1 MTLTTGREFSSRIC
15 TIIFL
20 YIYSF
25 FSWLNWTI
33 ILKSYLPYLQRH
45 TRPISTSSL
54 HHCLGKWTQ
63 ELRLPSNTLSP
74 GVLPTPSR
82 TSSLQ
87 EPSFQD
93 QLTLFFLWLAPL
105 CQPGTAIAAR
115 NIPPKWRPPSTFRS
129 TCKCGYLMP
138 TSLGFYFHH
147 EDVALEGV
155 HYFWA
160 TTWSTCI
167 GLWAAEWT
175 WKKAHPQVQQGN
187 FQAHNLP
194 YSRGPSQVWTK

>member
-25 FSWLNWTI
+25 FLLTELNHN
-33 ILKSYLPYLQRH
+33 LKSYLPYLQRH

-93 QLTLFFLWLAPL
+93 QLTLFFVVSSSLPTRNCHS
-105 CQPGTAIAAR
+105 CQKYSSKVNT
-115 NIPPKWRPPSTFRS
+115 STFRS
-129 TCKCGYLMP
+129 TCTNVGILCLPLWVSISTMKMWPWKCTASGQPPDQLH
-138 TSLGFYFHH
+138 L
-147 EDVALEGV
+147 
-155 HYFWA
+155 
-160 TTWSTCI
+160 